1 MDEIQRALLPTLM
14 CAAAA
19 QGLTKDLSTMMF
31 SETGGTGETTSA
43 LCARLGDYDK
53 RTPLHLAASEGKK
66 KKEKKKKQFLKF
78 LKIEFIF
85 LLLQE

>member
-66 KKEKKKKQFLKF
+66 REKRKKKNTFYK
-78 LKIEFIF
+78 
-85 LLLQE
+85 